1 MKQFK
6 TNSEKDIIQYQ
17 LILSR
22 LIFHYSSYDIKIP
35 THLRRDYFGPI
46 THRGGGGRKVLE
58 PLFEKLGSFLVMSP
72 V

>member
-46 THRGGGGRKVLE
+46 THRGGGK
-58 PLFEKLGSFLVMSP
+58 
-72 V
+72 